1 MDARMVTKSTRSF
14 TSWLAV
20 LAFVWTVAAL
30 AAPVAASDDDVGP
43 PYSPSYYVPTGSEI
57 TILPDGSETVI
68 ETFDSWKLICS
79 SQALGVT
86 DAELKE
92 WADAHYQAM
101 AGGHIE
107 IIDNSPGA
115 RGFNIVFQT
124 DGSVPSEAVTALG
137 LVEAYLE
144 SLFGDSVTITIS
156 ISFQNMGNPNVI
168 GSTAPAYVNNVSYT
182 TTRTQLTS
190 GYGMDSD
197 DIIQSYLP
205 SGSTCPV
212 RFDGST
218 GTVTNHGNVEFTKA
232 NYKAVGLS
240 VTGNAASMIFN
251 TQFTFDYDP
260 SNGVSAMS
268 FVDVAVHETGHAMGF
283 VSGADGFTGVDFNS
297 LDLFRF
303 QRTDGGGDYNP
314 DTLAEFQTTA
324 RLVDYNNPDDDAN
337 TDLISVEYRMSDG
350 NPWQASHFREQT
362 PSIGQMDPATSS
374 GETRYPNYFAQS
386 DKDTFDAIGWDYPPC
401 IVPQFTQQP
410 AASQNVCP
418 GVTVQFTVAV
428 NIPNPGFQWR
438 ISSTPLVDDGV
449 HVFGATTAT
458 LTLVNV
464 TSADSNGF
472 YNCLVTNLSDG
483 CLAQSNYASLY
494 VYPAVA
500 ITSHPQNKTIIESD
514 DADFHVTASG
524 SPPLTYRWRYNGADL
539 SNGGNI
545 YGATTANLFIAGASA
560 DQAGWYD
567 CRVTDVCGV
576 VISNAG
582 HLVVNTGAGA
592 GRGDLNCDGVVDFD
606 DINPFVLA
614 LSVGETEYYNQY
626 PSCHFYNA
634 DVDSNGT
641 VDFADINPFV
651 DCLSAGSCP

>member
-1 MDARMVTKSTRSF
+1 MDARMVTQHTHRI
-14 TSWLAV
+14 TSRFAV
-20 LAFVWTVAAL
+20 LGLAWTVAAL
-30 AAPVAASDDDVGP
+30 AAPVVAHDDVAGP
-43 PYSPSYYVPTGSEI
+43 PYSPSYYVPTGSEV
-57 TILPDGSETVI
+57 TTLPDGREIVI
-68 ETFDSWKLICS
+68 ETFDSWKLMCS
-79 SQALGVT
+79 SAALGVT

-101 AGGHIE
+101 AGGHTQ

-124 DGSVPSEAVTALG
+124 DGSVPSQAVTALG
-137 LVEAYLE
+137 TVEAYLE
-144 SLFGDSVTITIS
+144 SLFGDAITITIS
-156 ISFQNMGNPNVI
+156 VSFQNMGNPDVI
-168 GSTAPAYVNNVSYT
+168 GSTSPAYVNNASYT
-182 TTRTQLTS
+182 TTRTQFTS
-190 GYGMDSD
+190 GFGMDSND
-197 DIIQSYLP
+197 TLQAWLP
-205 SGSTCPV
+205 AGSTCPV

-218 GTVTNHGNVEFTKA
+218 GTVTNYSVVDIPKA
-232 NYKAVGLS
+232 NYKALGLS
-240 VTGNAASMIFN
+240 VTGNVASMTYN

-283 VSGADGFTGVDFNS
+283 VSGADGFTGVEFTA

-303 QRTDGGGDYNP
+303 QRTDGAGDYNP

-324 RLVDYNNPDDDAN
+324 RLVDYNNPDDDVN

-350 NPWQASHFREQT
+350 NPWQASHFREQS
-362 PSIGQMDPATSS
+362 PSIGQMDPATSE

-386 DKDTFDAIGWDYPPC
+386 DKDTFDAFGWDYPPC
-401 IVPQFTQQP
+401 VVPLFTQQP
-410 AASQNVCP
+410 ASQNVCQ
-418 GVTVQFTVAV
+418 GATVPFTVAV
-428 NIPNPGFQWR
+428 NIPNPGYQWR

-464 TSADSNGF
+464 TPADSNGF

-483 CLAQSNYASLY
+483 CLGQSDYATLY
-494 VYPAVA
+494 VYPAVS
-500 ITSHPQNKTIIESD
+500 ITSHPQDKTVMESEN
-514 DADFHVTASG
+514 ADFHVTASG
-524 SPPLTYRWRYNGADL
+524 NPPLTYRWRYNGADL

-545 YGATTANLFIAGASA
+545 YGATTANLFISAVTA

-567 CRVTDVCGV
+567 CRVTDACGV
-576 VISNAG
+576 LVSNAG
-582 HLVVNTGAGA
+582 HLIVNTGAGA

-614 LSVGETEYYNQY
+614 LSMGETEYYNQY
-626 PSCHFYNA
+626 PACHFYNA
-634 DVDSNGT
+634 DVDSSGT
-641 VDFADINPFV
+641 VDFADINPLV